1 MYRPDG
7 GNGHNAAASEK
18 MQKLMQEI
26 FVSEN
31 PRLRIRFCAAYRFD
45 LNGSVSAQTGDFSD
59 YTFDGYMPNTHID
72 RYHCMGNYSRTIN
85 ELLRKRNYIG
95 ALEQCIASCKS
106 LNFGDSAVMGEFM
119 RTMWSN
125 NTVSRCIE
133 LPDGRVVKPNEA
145 IRWLDEQEAKNEQTE
160 EAQNE
165 QTN

>member
-1 MYRPDG
+1 
-7 GNGHNAAASEK
+7 
-18 MQKLMQEI
+18 
-26 FVSEN
+26 
-31 PRLRIRFCAAYRFD
+31 
-45 LNGSVSAQTGDFSD
+45 
-59 YTFDGYMPNTHID
+59 
-72 RYHCMGNYSRTIN
+72 
-85 ELLRKRNYIG
+85 
-95 ALEQCIASCKS
+95 
-106 LNFGDSAVMGEFM
+106 MGEFM